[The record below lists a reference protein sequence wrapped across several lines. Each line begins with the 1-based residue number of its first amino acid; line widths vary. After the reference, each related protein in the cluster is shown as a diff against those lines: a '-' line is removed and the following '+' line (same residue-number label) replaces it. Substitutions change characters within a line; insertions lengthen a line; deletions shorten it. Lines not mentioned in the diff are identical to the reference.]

1 MDSLCNTQHWNE
13 TLHQIHLFYC
23 NNSSCIQLPEV
34 IKVKQA
40 LKSLVSWLAATL
52 EENYQNFEKFLH
64 LTTFCNVRF
73 GFFLV
78 SMLLQ
83 IQQNFCLRLQYI
95 LYLQYNKQWY
105 QIARQIYCQIFFLL
119 ELQLFELLIAFLIPI
134 FLILYLSVFLN

>member
-1 MDSLCNTQHWNE
+1 MDFLCNTQRMNE
-13 TLHQIHLFYC
+13 TLHQIHLFFYK
-23 NNSSCIQLPEV
+23 NSSCIQLPKV
-34 IKVKQA
+34 IKFKQT
-40 LKSLVSWLAATL
+40 LKSLVFWLAATL

-73 GFFLV
+73 GFFFLV

-83 IQQNFCLRLQYI
+83 KQRNLCLRLQYI

-105 QIARQIYCQIFFLL
+105 QIARQIYCQILFLL

-134 FLILYLSVFLN
+134 FLIL

>member
-1 MDSLCNTQHWNE
+1 MDSLCNTQLMNE
-13 TLHQIHLFYC
+13 TLHQIHLFFC
-23 NNSSCIQLPEV
+23 NNSSCIQLPKV
-34 IKVKQA
+34 IKVKHA

-64 LTTFCNVRF
+64 RTTFCNVRF

-83 IQQNFCLRLQYI
+83 KQQNLCLRLQYI

-119 ELQLFELLIAFLIPI
+119 EL
-134 FLILYLSVFLN
+134 

>member
-1 MDSLCNTQHWNE
+1 MDSLYNTQHMNE
-13 TLHQIHLFYC
+13 TLHQIHLFFC
-23 NNSSCIQLPEV
+23 INSSCLQLPEV

-83 IQQNFCLRLQYI
+83 KQRNLCLRLQYI

-105 QIARQIYCQIFFLL
+105 QIACHIYCQIFFLL

-134 FLILYLSVFLN
+134 F

>member
-1 MDSLCNTQHWNE
+1 MDSLCNTQHMNK

-34 IKVKQA
+34 IKFKQP
-40 LKSLVSWLAATL
+40 LKSLVFGWQQPWRKTIRTL
-52 EENYQNFEKFLH
+52 KNFSISQLFAMLD
-64 LTTFCNVRF
+64 LD
-73 GFFLV
+73 FFLV
-78 SMLLQ
+78 SMLLPKQ
-83 IQQNFCLRLQYI
+83 RNLCLRLQYI

-134 FLILYLSVFLN
+134 FLIL

>member
-1 MDSLCNTQHWNE
+1 MDSLCNTQLMNE

-23 NNSSCIQLPEV
+23 NNSSCIQLPKV

-64 LTTFCNVRF
+64 LTTFAMLDLD
-73 GFFLV
+73 FFLV

-83 IQQNFCLRLQYI
+83 KQRNLCLQLQYI

-119 ELQLFELLIAFLIPI
+119 EL
-134 FLILYLSVFLN
+134 

>member
-1 MDSLCNTQHWNE
+1 MDSLCNTQHMNE

-40 LKSLVSWLAATL
+40 LKSLVSWLAATWRKTIRTL
-52 EENYQNFEKFLH
+52 KNFSISQLFATLD
-64 LTTFCNVRF
+64 LD
-73 GFFLV
+73 FFLV

-83 IQQNFCLRLQYI
+83 KQRNLCLRLQYI

-105 QIARQIYCQIFFLL
+105 QIACQIYCQIFFLL

-134 FLILYLSVFLN
+134 FVIL

>member
-1 MDSLCNTQHWNE
+1 MDSLCNTQHMNE

-34 IKVKQA
+34 IKFKQA
-40 LKSLVSWLAATL
+40 LKSLVFWLAATL

-64 LTTFCNVRF
+64 LTTFCNVKF

-83 IQQNFCLRLQYI
+83 KQQNLCLQLQYI

-134 FLILYLSVFLN
+134 FLIL

>member
-1 MDSLCNTQHWNE
+1 MDSLCNTQHMNE
-13 TLHQIHLFYC
+13 TLHKIHLFYC

-64 LTTFCNVRF
+64 LTIFCNVTF

-83 IQQNFCLRLQYI
+83 KQQNLCLRVQYI

-105 QIARQIYCQIFFLL
+105 QIGRQIYCQIFFLL
-119 ELQLFELLIAFLIPI
+119 EL
-134 FLILYLSVFLN
+134 

>member
-1 MDSLCNTQHWNE
+1 MNE
-13 TLHQIHLFYC
+13 TLHQIHLFFC

-34 IKVKQA
+34 IKFKQA
-40 LKSLVSWLAATL
+40 LKSLVFWLAATL

-73 GFFLV
+73 GFFLI

-83 IQQNFCLRLQYI
+83 KQRNLCLRLQYI

-105 QIARQIYCQIFFLL
+105 QIARQIYCQIFISFRTVD
-119 ELQLFELLIAFLIPI
+119 FRITDCF
-134 FLILYLSVFLN
+134 FNSYFSNFVFLYLSVFLN

>member
-1 MDSLCNTQHWNE
+1 MDSLCNTQLMNE
-13 TLHQIHLFYC
+13 TLHQIHLFFC

-83 IQQNFCLRLQYI
+83 KQQNLCLRLQYI

-105 QIARQIYCQIFFLL
+105 QIARQIYCEIFFLL
-119 ELQLFELLIAFLIPI
+119 EL
-134 FLILYLSVFLN
+134 

>member
-1 MDSLCNTQHWNE
+1 MDSLCNTQHMNE
-13 TLHQIHLFYC
+13 TLHQIHLFFC

-34 IKVKQA
+34 IKFKQA

-52 EENYQNFEKFLH
+52 EENYQNFENFSISQLFAM
-64 LTTFCNVRF
+64 LDLD
-73 GFFLV
+73 FFLV

-83 IQQNFCLRLQYI
+83 KQRNLCLRLQYI

-134 FLILYLSVFLN
+134 FLIL

>member
-1 MDSLCNTQHWNE
+1 MDSLCNTQLMNE
-13 TLHQIHLFYC
+13 TLHQIHLFFC

-64 LTTFCNVRF
+64 RTTFCNVRF

-83 IQQNFCLRLQYI
+83 KQRNLCLRVQYI
-95 LYLQYNKQWY
+95 LYLQYNKQWH

-119 ELQLFELLIAFLIPI
+119 EL
-134 FLILYLSVFLN
+134 

>member
-1 MDSLCNTQHWNE
+1 MDSLCNTQLMNE
-13 TLHQIHLFYC
+13 TLHQIHLFFC

-34 IKVKQA
+34 IKVEQA

-64 LTTFCNVRF
+64 HTTFYNIRL

-83 IQQNFCLRLQYI
+83 KQRNLCHRVPYI
-95 LYLQYNKQWY
+95 LNLQYNKQWY
-105 QIARQIYCQIFFLL
+105 QI
-119 ELQLFELLIAFLIPI
+119 
-134 FLILYLSVFLN
+134 VH